1 MRDLLQSKLAA
12 VRSKLRQLRVLE
24 EQLKKSLRKCEH
36 ELKAS
41 SAKHL
46 GSCPVLGEI
55 ARRGMRIEILYIAGC
70 PNYSPSP
77 ARLRKVLRQEG
88 VSAEL
93 SEIEVKDDA
102 AARALNFIGSPTI
115 RVNGL
120 DIEVE
125 SRTVNE
131 PAFACRR
138 YAGGAPGEEM
148 IRISGLG

>member
-1 MRDLLQSKLAA
+1 MPAHAPCSRRLLVEAPMQ
-12 VRSKLRQLRVLE
+12 
-24 EQLKKSLRKCEH
+24 
-36 ELKAS
+36 
-41 SAKHL
+41 
-46 GSCPVLGEI
+46 
-55 ARRGMRIEILYIAGC
+55 IEILFIAGC
-70 PNYSPSP
+70 PNHSPSLD
-77 ARLRKVLRQEG
+77 RLRKVLREEG

-93 SEIEVKDDA
+93 SEIEVKDSA

-138 YAGGAPGEEM
+138 YAGGAPSDGM
-148 IRISGLG
+148 IRSALREALTAVKDA

>member
-1 MRDLLQSKLAA
+1 MK
-12 VRSKLRQLRVLE
+12 
-24 EQLKKSLRKCEH
+24 
-36 ELKAS
+36 
-41 SAKHL
+41 
-46 GSCPVLGEI
+46 
-55 ARRGMRIEILYIAGC
+55 IEILYITGC
-70 PNYSPSP
+70 PNYSPSL

-102 AARALNFIGSPTI
+102 AARALNFVGSPTI

-125 SRTVNE
+125 SRDVSE

-138 YAGGAPGEEM
+138 YAGGAPSEAM
-148 IRISGLG
+148 IQGALREALGAVKHG

>member
-1 MRDLLQSKLAA
+1 
-12 VRSKLRQLRVLE
+12 VR
-24 EQLKKSLRKCEH
+24 LKKSLRKCKQ

-41 SAKHL
+41 PAKHL
-46 GSCPVLGEI
+46 GACPVLEEMP
-55 ARRGMRIEILYIAGC
+55 AEVAMKIEILYIAGC
-70 PNYSPSP
+70 PNYSPSL

-88 VSAEL
+88 VSAKL
-93 SEIEVKDDA
+93 SAIEVKDDA

-125 SRTVNE
+125 ARTLNE

-138 YAGGAPGEEM
+138 YSGGAPSEAM
-148 IRISGLG
+148 IRSALREARKVVKHA